1 MSEFKQL
8 ATTLRPE
15 GVPFSKYPRPQLKR
29 DSFILLNGQWDG
41 GINVPFPL
49 ESSLSGFKKKDVPDT
64 YVYTRDFEIPPGFVK
79 DRVLLHIDA
88 ADRLAKVYV
97 NDIFVT
103 SHEGG
108 YLPFI
113 ADITDALGEYPL
125 SKVHKLRVEVTDG
138 LDTTYPYGKQSK
150 KRGGMW
156 YTPVTGIWKSVWLES
171 VPKDYIKN
179 LEITPTLNSIA
190 VDIDSSADSY
200 KIEISDHNGIVYSGI
215 KTNNYF
221 HIRFDHPILWT
232 PDDPHLYDMTISTD
246 TDSVKTYFGLRT
258 VETAVVGGVPRIL
271 LNGKPFFFHG
281 ILDQGYWPE
290 GIFLPNTEEGYIEDI
305 KLLKDLGFNTIRKH
319 IKVEPECFYEACD
332 RMGMLVFQDMVN
344 NGEYR
349 YFRDTIFPTLGD
361 KRMNDRK
368 TKVPEE
374 VRTVFTK
381 HMEDT
386 VAHLYNHPCI
396 VYYTIFN
403 EGWGQFESDLLYQI
417 LKSMDRTRVVDSASG
432 WFKQDLSDVESEHI
446 YFGPY
451 RFKPP
456 KERPV
461 VLSEFG
467 GYTLNVPDHVF
478 NPGKPYGYG
487 ACKTSE
493 ELTERIINKYL
504 TDVKAHIPEGLCG
517 SIYTQISDVEDE
529 INGLVT
535 YDRKVLKVDADRMRE
550 LAKELIIPT

>member
-1 MSEFKQL
+1 MSDYKQL
-8 ATTLRPE
+8 ATTLRPD

-29 DSFILLNGQWDG
+29 DSFILLNGEWDG
-41 GINVPFPL
+41 GIKVPFPL

-64 YVYTRDFEIPPGFVK
+64 YVYTKDFEIPPGFIK

-108 YLPFI
+108 YLPFS

-171 VPKDYIKN
+171 VPKDFIRS

-200 KIEISDHNGIVYSGI
+200 KVEISDRNGVVYSGI

-221 HIRFDHPILWT
+221 HVRFDHPILWT

-246 TDSVKTYFGLRT
+246 TDTVSSYFGLRT
-258 VETAVVGGVPRIL
+258 VETAVVDGVPRIL

-290 GIFLPNTEEGYIEDI
+290 GIFLPNSEEGYTEDI

-432 WFKQDLSDVESEHI
+432 WFKQDLSDVESEHV

-456 KERPV
+456 KKRPV

-535 YDRKVLKVDADRMRE
+535 YDRKVLKVDGDKMRE
-550 LAKELIIPT
+550 MAKELTIPT